1 MPRTKLTLPEHFPFT
16 TAIPV
21 RVTDLNYGGHVGND
35 SILSIIHEA
44 RAQFLRHHG
53 YQEFNMAG
61 VGLIM
66 AEVTIEFRSE
76 LFYGDTLSASVA
88 AGEFSRVGFD
98 LYYKLEK
105 LTGEKWVVVSA
116 ARTGMV
122 CYNYEAKK
130 IASVPKEVCSKLL
143 G

>member
-1 MPRTKLTLPEHFPFT
+1 MPRTKLTLPDQFTFT
-16 TAIPV
+16 TSIPV
-21 RVTDLNYGGHVGND
+21 RITDLNYGGHVGND
-35 SILSIIHEA
+35 SILSLIHEI
-44 RAQFLRHHG
+44 RVQFLAHHN
-53 YQEFNMAG
+53 YKELDMAG

-66 AEVTIEFRSE
+66 ADVAIEFKSE
-76 LFYGDTLSASVA
+76 AFYGDLLRASVA

-105 LTGEKWVVVSA
+105 QAGEKWIPVTL

-122 CYNYEAKK
+122 CFDYTTKK
-130 IASVPKEVCSKLL
+130 VASVPQEAITKLQ